1 MIEAQQLKA
10 IGLFKGFETLR
21 TYGALSPIIHA
32 CEWDAQTRDGK
43 IELARCIYVTHEG
56 RTRRADFVVRFP
68 VASTTPESAV
78 LILSDGT
85 TIYPRH

>member
-1 MIEAQQLKA
+1 MNEAQQLKA

-21 TYGALSPIIHA
+21 TYGALSPVIHA
-32 CEWDAQTRDGK
+32 CEWDAQTINGM
-43 IELARCIYVTHEG
+43 IEFARCIYIEHEG

-68 VASTTPESAV
+68 IASATPESAA
-78 LILSDGT
+78 LILADGT